1 MWMKFS
7 RRWRQHVE
15 GTGDAQEIILCL
27 FLNLEFFTGHE
38 GDLLCANLAD
48 HSSWL
53 CGFACVDNCCRIL
66 LTFWVQDRG
75 VYSYRIPVASR
86 FWMTRNGCAFEAG
99 EFSQCVHAVLPS
111 LPLRWLRHW
120 KRLWLFPWELWFI
133 SSLQLCEPAG
143 GYLEVNVWFKSV
155 SCAGGGC
162 SCYWKAS
169 QFWDW
174 SFWVWLWVFLS
185 YWLC

>member
-1 MWMKFS
+1 MKEIFCMLT
-7 RRWRQHVE
+7 WQTTVPGYVVLPVLIIAVE
-15 GTGDAQEIILCL
+15 SCW
-27 FLNLEFFTGHE
+27 H
-38 GDLLCANLAD
+38 
-48 HSSWL
+48 
-53 CGFACVDNCCRIL
+53 
-66 LTFWVQDRG
+66 WVQDRG

-99 EFSQCVHAVLPS
+99 EFSQCVHGVLPS

-120 KRLWLFPWELWFI
+120 KRLWLFPWERWFI